1 MISPIIKHKIN
12 NAANNHAT
20 SPESL
25 TKAWKF
31 LANDNDICYVETAD
45 NILYTL
51 GVMADVFDIH
61 GEEAAKALRVFWNFL
76 PFCIPLREN
85 IDRIKTSGTVYK
97 AMLDI
102 IKAGKEE

>member
-25 TKAWKF
+25 TEAWKF

-45 NILYTL
+45 NVLYAL
-51 GVMADVFDIH
+51 GVIADMFCIH
-61 GEEAAKALRVFWNFL
+61 GKEAAKALRVFWNFL
-76 PFCIPLREN
+76 PFCMPLTEN
-85 IDRIKTSGTVYK
+85 IDRIKTSKTAYK
-97 AMLDI
+97 TMAEI
-102 IKAGKEE
+102 IKAGKEK